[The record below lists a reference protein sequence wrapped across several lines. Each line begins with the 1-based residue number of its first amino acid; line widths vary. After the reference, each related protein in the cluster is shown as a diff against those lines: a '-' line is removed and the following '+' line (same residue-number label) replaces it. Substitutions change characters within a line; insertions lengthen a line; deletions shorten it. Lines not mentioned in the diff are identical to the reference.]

1 MRFCDHSFCI
11 YQEKGRC
18 ILKKISLDEMG
29 LCRECI
35 LLDLP
40 ESEKESIKERM
51 RMEFEE
57 RWNRRSPRII
67 RGLLLAKNDQKTMHY
82 ISTHRWNHLT
92 KKNLLPL
99 YNKNIF
105 KENIFRTQYSNIKS
119 VKAIVLFYFSSR
131 LRLPIR
137 ILQTIIKTVKDNEKK
152 CTTN

>member
-51 RMEFEE
+51 RMEFVE
-57 RWNRRSPRII
+57 R
-67 RGLLLAKNDQKTMHY
+67 DQWPEK
-82 ISTHRWNHLT
+82 
-92 KKNLLPL
+92 
-99 YNKNIF
+99 YN
-105 KENIFRTQYSNIKS
+105 
-119 VKAIVLFYFSSR
+119 
-131 LRLPIR
+131 
-137 ILQTIIKTVKDNEKK
+137 
-152 CTTN
+152 